1 MYSKDI
7 ISKQTIGKLATDM
20 ATLLLGLD
28 IDPEQVEILETEQQR
43 IEIRRAD
50 LVARM
55 IDRQTQRPF
64 ILHIEIQNNNH
75 PMMPL
80 RMMRYYTDIK
90 LQWSD
95 EPVQQYLIYI
105 GERKLTMPN
114 EQREAAFTYC
124 YQILDMRT
132 VDCATLLAKD
142 TPEALVLAIL
152 CDFKDR
158 PAADVVQY
166 IVQRLYTLC
175 HDDEKGFRNYL
186 TMLEILSDNRQ
197 LKQQIKEAETMLTNI
212 TLENLPSYEL
222 GEEHGEKRGITIG
235 EEQGIVIGV
244 ESVVINLF
252 DILDDET
259 ITQRTGLSLKRIKQ
273 LREEHQPSH

>member
-7 ISKQTIGKLATDM
+7 ISKQTIGKLATDI

-28 IDPEQVEILETEQQR
+28 IDPDQVEILETEQQR

-55 IDRQTQRPF
+55 IDRQTQQPF

-114 EQREAAFTYC
+114 EQREAAFTYR

-132 VDCATLLAKD
+132 VDCAMLLAKD

-222 GEEHGEKRGITIG
+222 GEERGITIG

-252 DILDDET
+252 DVLDNEA
-259 ITQRTGLSLKRIKQ
+259 IAQRTGLSLERIKQ
-273 LREEHQPSH
+273 LRQAHQPSH